1 MRHKKNQ
8 AKYFYMFIMPWFLGF
23 FLLTF
28 MPLVYSIYLSLTQY
42 NGISMPKFIGLR
54 NYIDLLFYDD
64 LFRKSLFN
72 SFHYAV
78 LAVHSSRSSCFC
90 SNKIFI
96 TRRGRID
103 KLCIINFS
111 HRRSILADWFKMGN
125 DFSCNRKFDILWT
138 TNVDI
143 FSRYKTNSCFI
154 LWSC

>member
-1 MRHKKNQ
+1 MRYKKNQ

-78 LAVHSSRSSCFC
+78 LAVPTS
-90 SNKIFI
+90 
-96 TRRGRID
+96 
-103 KLCIINFS
+103 L
-111 HRRSILADWFKMGN
+111 ILALFMAFLLSKEIKISKLN
-125 DFSCNRKFDILWT
+125 LKSKLSPI
-138 TNVDI
+138 I
-143 FSRYKTNSCFI
+143 FLENKKRLIIRDKVKKIKDAAICIKSIYLPSPA
-154 LWSC
+154 